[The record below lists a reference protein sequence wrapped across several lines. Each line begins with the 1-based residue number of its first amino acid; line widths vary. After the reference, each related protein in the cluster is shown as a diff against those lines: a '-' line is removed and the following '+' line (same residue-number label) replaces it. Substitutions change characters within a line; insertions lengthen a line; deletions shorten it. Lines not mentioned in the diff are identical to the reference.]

1 MPALHFDRRRLRR
14 TVCVTLAAW
23 LFALTAGV
31 VNACVLTPHS
41 DALRAAV
48 LETHRESPARQEPAG
63 SPAQA
68 GDDQHRSHDD
78 RSARAGHAQDGGDAG
93 QGSCVK
99 FCDDESSALAKYNA
113 PILDLGAGVATVFEP
128 WSAAVS
134 ITGAESRRSLE
145 RLPAHGPPL
154 AIRFLRLTL

>member
-1 MPALHFDRRRLRR
+1 MHAMHFDRRRLRR

-48 LETHRESPARQEPAG
+48 LETHRENLARQEPAG

-68 GDDQHRSHDD
+68 GDNEHRG
-78 RSARAGHAQDGGDAG
+78 ARAGHTQDAG
-93 QGSCVK
+93 GAAKGDCVK

-134 ITGAESRRSLE
+134 ISGAEARRSLE
-145 RLPAHGPPL
+145 RLPAQGPPL
-154 AIRFLRLTL
+154 ILRFLRLAL